1 MKTVLAISTT
11 LNFVLVYNYIQL
23 KRSYRNTKVKDY
35 LDRYFSQLD

>member
-11 LNFVLVYNYIQL
+11 LNFVLLFNYIQL
-23 KRSYRNTKVKDY
+23 KRSYKKSKVKDY